1 MADQSPSDSTTGI
14 ISQQLFDQYSA
25 AWVELINQPTEEL
38 QLLGCFTSIDLAGI
52 HLITGLGFSTEKI
65 AQLVSTIGAVRIKAR
80 FILLPVS
87 TQPGGQQFSLVL
99 FATDSLDTRVSS
111 YYVPEATYTDTIPFT
126 APTRPGQLAVHKNQ
140 VHYVLAERWR
150 QNWAARQG
158 QTNSPDILHDLF
170 ETHYG
175 PLRGYTYELSDFTA
189 LFQLLK
195 VLKATHDESVL
206 RISFVLHDYY
216 QPDPSTSGDELTNT
230 FALVLQIQ
238 RSSSQADDFYSD
250 YKDGDDPITN
260 NGTPCPPMC

>member
-1 MADQSPSDSTTGI
+1 MADQSPSASTAGI

-25 AWVELINQPTEEL
+25 AWVELINQPSEEL
-38 QLLGCFTSIDLAGI
+38 QLLGCFLSVDSEGI

-65 AQLVSTIGAVRIKAR
+65 AQLVSTVGAVRIKAR
-80 FILLPVS
+80 FILLPAPA
-87 TQPGGQQFSLVL
+87 QPGGQQFSLAL
-99 FATDSLDTRVSS
+99 FATDSLDTRISS
-111 YYVPEATYTDTIPFT
+111 YYVPETAYTDTVPFI
-126 APTRPGQLAVHKNQ
+126 APTRPGQLTAHKNQ

-150 QNWAARQG
+150 QNWAARQN
-158 QTNSPDILHDLF
+158 QTELSGILHSLF

-175 PLRGYTYELSDFTA
+175 PLRGYTYELSEFMV

-195 VLKATHDESVL
+195 VLNDGSML

-216 QPDPSTSGDELTNT
+216 QPDPATSGDELTNT

-260 NGTPCPPMC
+260 NGSPCPPMC

>member
-1 MADQSPSDSTTGI
+1 MADQSPSASIAGI
-14 ISQQLFDQYSA
+14 LSQQLFDQYST
-25 AWVELINQPTEEL
+25 AWVELINQPSEEL
-38 QLLGCFTSIDLAGI
+38 QLLGCFTHADSAGI

-65 AQLVSTIGAVRIKAR
+65 TQLVSTIGAVRIKAR
-80 FILLPVS
+80 FILLPALN
-87 TQPGGQQFSLVL
+87 QPGGQQFSLAL

-111 YYVPEATYTDTIPFT
+111 YYVPEVTYTDTATFI

-150 QNWAARQG
+150 QNWAARQS
-158 QTNSPDILHDLF
+158 QTDSSESLHDLF

-175 PLRGYTYELSDFTA
+175 PLRGYTYELSEFIV

-195 VLKATHDESVL
+195 ALNDGSML

-216 QPDPSTSGDELTNT
+216 QPDPTTSGDELTNT

-238 RSSSQADDFYSD
+238 RSGLKADGCYDD
-250 YKDGDDPITN
+250 YMDGDDPITN
-260 NGTPCPPMC
+260 NGMPCPPMC